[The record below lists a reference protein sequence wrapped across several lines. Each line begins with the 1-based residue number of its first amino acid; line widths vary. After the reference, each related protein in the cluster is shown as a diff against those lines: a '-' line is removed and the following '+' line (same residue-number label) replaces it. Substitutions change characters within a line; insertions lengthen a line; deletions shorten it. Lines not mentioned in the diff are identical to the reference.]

1 MLWGAF
7 RMGRGHQRRPS
18 LSNRRYSPGKRLRA
32 LRLVLG
38 LTLRDVQKASV
49 NLSKRLKNS
58 AFLLPPSR
66 LHEFETRNVIPSIH
80 RLYTLARVYG
90 YEITKFLD
98 WYGIPRHTHANVRTD
113 R

>member
-1 MLWGAF
+1 M
-7 RMGRGHQRRPS
+7 
-18 LSNRRYSPGKRLRA
+18 RA

-38 LTLRDVQKASV
+38 LTLRDVHRASL
-49 NLSKRLKNS
+49 NLSKRLRNS
-58 AFLLPPSR
+58 EFSLPPSR

-90 YEITKFLD
+90 HEIAKFLD
-98 WYGIPRHTHANVRTD
+98 WYGIPPHGHADVRTE